1 MPQKKFNFENPVD
14 TALQFISSAKD
25 GLVGD
30 KSVTDQNAVAGEP
43 VPVRDRPKTG
53 KDGRELK
60 RKRYNL
66 LLIPSTYGD
75 IEKIAYV
82 EKISVNEA
90 VNRAL
95 VMYREA
101 KKDILVKYAAIEKL

>member
-1 MPQKKFNFENPVD
+1 MSIKKINIQNPVD
-14 TALQFISSAKD
+14 IAAQFISSVQD
-25 GLVGD
+25 GLEGD
-30 KSVTDQNAVAGEP
+30 KPSTDQNAVLEEP
-43 VPVRDRPKTG
+43 VPVRDRPKTA

-95 VMYREA
+95 AMYREA
-101 KKDILVKYAAIEKL
+101 KKDILTKYAVIEKL